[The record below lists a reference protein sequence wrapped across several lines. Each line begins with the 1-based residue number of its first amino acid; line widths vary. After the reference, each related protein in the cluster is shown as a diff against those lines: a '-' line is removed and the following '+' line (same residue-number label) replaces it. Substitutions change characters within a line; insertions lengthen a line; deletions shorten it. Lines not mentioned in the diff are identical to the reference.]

1 MKENRTNNKENEK
14 QEARMNS
21 SKDLNVIWYF
31 FVFAPKIDKK
41 SRLSQKFPKISRKY
55 HEIKNTFSIQENQ
68 DWWIPWNCFKHSGG
82 IATKQWKILTP
93 EK

>member
-31 FVFAPKIDKK
+31 FVSAPKIDKNSRLYKNFPKYRENTMK
-41 SRLSQKFPKISRKY
+41 SRTHFLFKKIKTGEYPEIALNILEELLRNTEKY
-55 HEIKNTFSIQENQ
+55 
-68 DWWIPWNCFKHSGG
+68 
-82 IATKQWKILTP
+82 
-93 EK
+93 